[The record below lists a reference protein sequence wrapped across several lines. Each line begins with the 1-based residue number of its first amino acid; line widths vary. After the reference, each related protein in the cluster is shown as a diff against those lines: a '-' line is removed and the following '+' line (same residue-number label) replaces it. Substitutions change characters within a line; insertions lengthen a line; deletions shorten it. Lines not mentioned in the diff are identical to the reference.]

1 MVMKKIIFLLLLAQT
16 ISFLY
21 ADSGC
26 IGYTKYQGAE
36 GAIADS
42 PTDWRW
48 GSKAPRHQECYCNC
62 AQYTKGNYKC
72 PGCGHRGIPKDM
84 KLASDAK
91 SKVVSPKVTIKKAV
105 HKKKSNAKIEHDAKK
120 QAKAERKAAAQKA
133 KNKKKTQNKKKTR
146 TKISSNTTA

>member
-36 GAIADS
+36 GAVAAS

-48 GSKAPRHQECYCNC
+48 GTKAPSHQECYCNC

-84 KLASDAK
+84 KLAADSK
-91 SKVVSPKVTIKKAV
+91 SKVVSTKLTVKKAD
-105 HKKKSNAKIEHDAKK
+105 HKKKSSAHRKHEEKRKTAAKK
-120 QAKAERKAAAQKA
+120 E
-133 KNKKKTQNKKKTR
+133 KNKKKAQAKKQTEKAKR
-146 TKISSNTTA
+146 KAKDQKQFTA